1 MDAIAARVAG
11 YSKHFLDI
19 AAFAG
24 KPIRKPRR
32 HTSGTLAM
40 TDSISNE
47 FLGFNLKLLG
57 KKTKK
62 NVLISAGKMS
72 DKEKMF
78 SALQKLSK
86 LNVELFATPGTYRF
100 LKQKGIDNKEL
111 HKIADRREPNIR
123 TFLDENR
130 LDLIINVLTGDN
142 DYDESSDC
150 KLIRSLAI
158 EAGIPLITDV
168 DVAIE
173 SIDQLVKRDAE
184 GFYRYKAAD
193 KTQPWD
199 MRAEF
204 IRLVRDNGGF
214 ASYHAH
220 YDKAYLISPDNL
232 RYSMVD
238 MQKKW
243 ALYRHL
249 KESYTRETLVERIG
263 RGVQVMVD
271 QGATHCRTLIDAD
284 STIRTLGV
292 EAALEVKKKFKGQIF
307 FEIGVQPL
315 QGVLDDES
323 REQFERACSMADVVG
338 GLPSRDRPTPEKH
351 LDVIMRIAREQN
363 KRLDVHVDQENN
375 PFENETEM
383 LARKTIEYGL
393 EGRVSAVHAISVSA
407 KPAIEQERII
417 RLLKDAGVSVIVCPS
432 AALSM
437 RQLDMQGPLHNSIAP
452 VPKLL
457 DAGVP
462 VYLGV
467 DNVYD
472 LFMPL
477 VDGDLWFESRLLMEA
492 CRFYDID
499 RVAKL
504 VTDKSGFGA
513 LGR

>member
-1 MDAIAARVAG
+1 MSELNSV
-11 YSKHFLDI
+11 
-19 AAFAG
+19 
-24 KPIRKPRR
+24 
-32 HTSGTLAM
+32 
-40 TDSISNE
+40 E
-47 FLGFNLKLLG
+47 ELGFNLKLLG
-57 KKTKK
+57 KKSKK
-62 NVLISAGKMS
+62 NVLVSAGKIA
-72 DKEKMF
+72 DKERMF
-78 SALQKLSK
+78 PALHRLSK
-86 LNVELFATPGTYRF
+86 LNVNLLATPGTYRF
-100 LKQKGIDNKEL
+100 LKQKGVENQEI
-111 HKIADRREPNIR
+111 HKIADKREPNIR

-142 DYDESSDC
+142 DYDESSDS
-150 KLIRSLAI
+150 KLIRTLAI
-158 EAGIPLITDV
+158 ENGIPLYTDV
-168 DVAIE
+168 DVAIL

-184 GFYRYKAAD
+184 GFYKYKVAD
-193 KTQPWD
+193 AKKPWD
-199 MRAEF
+199 MREEF
-204 IRLVRDNGGF
+204 LRLVAENGGF
-214 ASYHAH
+214 TSYHAH

-232 RYSMVD
+232 RLSMVD

-243 ALYRHL
+243 ALYKHL
-249 KESYTRETLVERIG
+249 KENYTREDLAERIG
-263 RGVQVMVD
+263 RGVQKMID

-284 STIRTLGV
+284 STIRTMGV
-292 EAALEVKKKFKGQIF
+292 EAALEVKKKFKGQIH

-315 QGVLDDES
+315 QGVLDDDS
-323 REQFERACSMADVVG
+323 REQFEKACSMADVVG
-338 GLPSRDRPTPEKH
+338 GLPSKDRPTPEKH
-351 LDVIMRIAREQN
+351 LDIIMRIAREQN

-383 LARKTIEYGL
+383 LARKTIEHGL

-407 KPAIEQERII
+407 KPVHEQERII

-457 DAGVP
+457 DAGVQ

-504 VTDKSGFGA
+504 VTDRSGFGTLA
-513 LGR
+513 R

>member
-1 MDAIAARVAG
+1 MSD
-11 YSKHFLDI
+11 FNDWN
-19 AAFAG
+19 
-24 KPIRKPRR
+24 
-32 HTSGTLAM
+32 
-40 TDSISNE
+40 SNE

-57 KKTKK
+57 KKSKK
-62 NVLISAGKMS
+62 NVLVSAGKMS

-78 SALQKLSK
+78 PALQRLAK
-86 LNVELFATPGTYRF
+86 LNVELYATPGTYRF
-100 LKQKGIDNKEL
+100 LKQKGIDNHEL
-111 HKIADRREPNIR
+111 HKIADKREPNIR

-142 DYDESSDC
+142 DYDEASDS

-158 EAGIPLITDV
+158 EGGIPLITDV

-173 SIDQLVKRDAE
+173 SIDQLVRRDAE
-184 GFYRYKAAD
+184 GFYRYKVAD
-193 KTQPWD
+193 PKRPWD
-199 MRAEF
+199 MRSEF
-204 IRLVRDNGGF
+204 LRLVQKNGGF

-232 RYSMVD
+232 RLSMVD

-243 ALYRHL
+243 ALYKHL
-249 KESYTRETLVERIG
+249 KETYTRENLVERIS
-263 RGVQVMVD
+263 RGVQSKVD

-284 STIRTLGV
+284 STIRTMGV
-292 EAALEVKKKFKGQIF
+292 EAALEVKKKFKNQIH

-315 QGVLDDES
+315 QGVLDEES

-338 GLPSRDRPTPEKH
+338 GLPSKDRPTPEKH
-351 LDVIMRIAREQN
+351 LDIIMRIAREQN

-407 KPAIEQERII
+407 KPAHEQDRIV

-437 RQLDMQGPLHNSIAP
+437 RQLEMQAPLHNSIAP

-457 DAGVP
+457 DSGVP

-504 VTDKSGFGA
+504 VTDKTGFAA
-513 LGR
+513 LNR

>member
-1 MDAIAARVAG
+1 MPELNSV
-11 YSKHFLDI
+11 
-19 AAFAG
+19 
-24 KPIRKPRR
+24 
-32 HTSGTLAM
+32 
-40 TDSISNE
+40 E
-47 FLGFNLKLLG
+47 ELGFNLKLLG
-57 KKTKK
+57 KKSKK
-62 NVLISAGKMS
+62 NVLVSAGKLA
-72 DKEKMF
+72 DKERMF
-78 SALQKLSK
+78 PALQRLSK
-86 LNVELFATPGTYRF
+86 LNVNLLATPGTYRF
-100 LKQKGIDNKEL
+100 LKQKGVENQEI
-111 HKIADRREPNIR
+111 HKIADKREPNIR

-142 DYDESSDC
+142 DYDESSDS
-150 KLIRSLAI
+150 KLIRTLAI
-158 EAGIPLITDV
+158 ENGIPLYTDV
-168 DVAIE
+168 DVAML

-184 GFYRYKAAD
+184 GFYKYKLAD
-193 KTQPWD
+193 AKKPWD
-199 MRAEF
+199 MREEF
-204 IRLVRDNGGF
+204 LRLVAENGGF
-214 ASYHAH
+214 TSYHAH

-232 RYSMVD
+232 RLSMVD

-249 KESYTRETLVERIG
+249 KENYTREDLVERIG
-263 RGVQVMVD
+263 RGVQKMLD

-284 STIRTLGV
+284 STIRTMGV
-292 EAALEVKKKFKGQIF
+292 EAALEVKKKFRGQIH

-315 QGVLDDES
+315 QGVLDDDS
-323 REQFERACSMADVVG
+323 REQFEKACSMADVVG
-338 GLPSRDRPTPEKH
+338 GLPSKDRPTPERH
-351 LDVIMRIAREQN
+351 LDIIMRIAREQN

-383 LARKTIEYGL
+383 LARKTIEHGL

-407 KPAIEQERII
+407 KPAHEQDRII

-457 DAGVP
+457 DAGVS

-504 VTDKSGFGA
+504 VTDKSGFGMIA
-513 LGR
+513 R

>member
-1 MDAIAARVAG
+1 MAELHSVE
-11 YSKHFLDI
+11 
-19 AAFAG
+19 
-24 KPIRKPRR
+24 
-32 HTSGTLAM
+32 M
-40 TDSISNE
+40 
-47 FLGFNLKLLG
+47 LGFNLKLLG
-57 KKTKK
+57 KKTRK
-62 NVLISAGKMS
+62 NVLVSAGKIT

-78 SALQKLSK
+78 PALQKLSK

-100 LKQKGIDNKEL
+100 LKQKGVENQEI

-123 TFLDENR
+123 TFLAENR

-142 DYDESSDC
+142 DYDESSDS

-158 EAGIPLITDV
+158 ENGIPLITDV

-173 SIDQLVKRDAE
+173 SIEQLIKRDVE
-184 GFYRYKAAD
+184 GFYRYKTGD
-193 KTQPWD
+193 PKRPWD
-199 MRAEF
+199 MREEF
-204 IRLVRDNGGF
+204 LRLVRQYGGF

-220 YDKAYLISPDNL
+220 YDKAYLISLENL
-232 RYSMVD
+232 EASMID

-243 ALYRHL
+243 TLYRHL
-249 KESYTRETLVERIG
+249 KENYTREDLVERIT
-263 RGVQVMVD
+263 RGVQNMVD

-292 EAALEVKKKFKGQIF
+292 EAALEVKKKFKSQIH

-315 QGVLDDES
+315 QGVLEEES
-323 REQFERACSMADVVG
+323 REQFEKACSMADVVG
-338 GLPSRDRPTPEKH
+338 GLPSKDRPTPEKH

-375 PFENETEM
+375 PYENETEM

-393 EGRVSAVHAISVSA
+393 EGRVSAVHAISVAA
-407 KPAIEQERII
+407 KPAIEQDRII

-437 RQLDMQGPLHNSIAP
+437 KQLDMQGPLHNSIAP

-472 LFMPL
+472 FFMPL

-492 CRFYDID
+492 CRFYDLK
-499 RVAKL
+499 RVAQL
-504 VTDKSGFGA
+504 VCDKSGFGA
-513 LGR
+513 LSSR